1 MSAPTRFIR
10 PDVLARLG
18 TLELVARAVVEGFMA
33 GLHQSPYKGFS
44 VEFMEYR
51 PYMPGDDPLRIDW
64 KLFARTDRLYVKEF
78 EDETNTRMHLLVDI
92 SRSMHYGSGTVNKQT
107 YASYLAA
114 SLAYFIDRQQDAVG
128 LTLFDHDVRDRL
140 PARRAAGH
148 LPLILK
154 HLEDAPPGAQTNLG
168 KPLHLLADLYTQRGF
183 VVLISDL
190 LDDVDPLV
198 DGLKHFR
205 YNGHEVIVFH
215 LLDPQEVH
223 FDFEDEAIEFEDLE
237 TGATKLVLT
246 REARDVYR
254 DNVSRFCDTLK
265 RACSRLGID
274 YTLLTTD
281 QPLDHALFHY
291 LAARS
296 RRA

>member
-1 MSAPTRFIR
+1 MPQTRFIK

-18 TLELVARAVVEGFMA
+18 NLELVARSVVEGFMS

-64 KLFARTDRLYVKEF
+64 KLFARTDRYYVKEYK
-78 EDETNTRMHLLVDI
+78 DETNTRLHLLVDI
-92 SRSMHYGSGTVNKQT
+92 SRSMG
-107 YASYLAA
+107 YASGAVPKLEYAFYLAA
-114 SLAYFIDRQQDAVG
+114 SLAYFIDLQQDAVG
-128 LTLFDHDVRDRL
+128 LTLFDHDLRARI
-140 PARRAAGH
+140 PPRRAAGH

-154 HLEDAPPGAQTNLG
+154 QLEDAELGAETALG

-183 VVLISDL
+183 MVVISDL
-190 LDDVDPLV
+190 LDDVEPLV

-223 FDFEDEAIEFEDLE
+223 FDFDEDAIEFEDLE
-237 TGATKLVLT
+237 TGDTKLVLT
-246 REARDVYR
+246 QDAKEVYLENLTR
-254 DNVSRFCDTLK
+254 YRAALK
-265 RACSRLGID
+265 RECGLLGVD
-274 YTLLTTD
+274 YNLVTTD
-281 QPLDHALFHY
+281 QPLDYALFQY
-291 LAARS
+291 LAARAK
-296 RRA
+296 RKA